1 MTNKNQNNISSND
14 EMKDIP
20 FLGRRTVVY
29 MILFSVAIRILIEAY
44 RIRLIAIRDFGLVI
58 HEFDPY
64 FNLRA
69 TEVSKHFFL
78 SVFENLV
85 WMNEKMSI
93 KGLDSIANESNTIS
107 HTLSCTISLVS
118 L

>member
-14 EMKDIP
+14 EMKGIP
-20 FLGRRTVVY
+20 FLGQRTVVY

-69 TEVSKHFFL
+69 TEVSF
-78 SVFENLV
+78 
-85 WMNEKMSI
+85 
-93 KGLDSIANESNTIS
+93 
-107 HTLSCTISLVS
+107 
-118 L
+118 